1 MIAPLPIDARIGAIT
16 DSLRRRQA
24 LVLVAEPGAGKTTRV
39 PPALLDRGPV
49 IVLQPRRAAAR
60 AIARRIAAE
69 QQWTVGHEVGW
80 HVRLE
85 RAYSKG
91 TRLLIATEGI
101 LTARLQRDPMLSD
114 FATVVLDEFH
124 ERSVHADLALALTR
138 EAMEARPD
146 LRVVV
151 MSATID
157 PAPVSRF
164 LGNCPVLVVEGRRH
178 PVEID
183 YRQGLQADDAVEA
196 LLRHTP
202 GNILCFQPGRAEID
216 RLVRSLRQRLPPG
229 LEIVPLHGGL
239 SADEQERALS
249 PDASRRRV
257 VVATN
262 IAETSVTVPGIT
274 GVVDS
279 GFEKVA
285 RYDAERAVDSLSLER
300 ITLAAADQRAGR
312 AGRTGPGIAW
322 RLWSSSDRLRPYQTP
337 EIHRVDLASVLLSV
351 IGWGGDPRTLRWLER
366 PDAEVLETALR
377 LLRRIGAVEVD
388 RVALTAVGVRMLALP
403 LPPRLARVFLEAG
416 EDSNAAKA
424 VALLAERMPPRLPHP
439 TTTSSDIL
447 DALDRWTL
455 APEPTQR
462 LAEQLERY
470 TQTRG
475 NSDTVSRDQRESRLL
490 RALLAG
496 YPERVAQRREPDSA
510 RLLLATGTGA
520 QLGPESGVRDA
531 EYLIALEVH
540 APNQPGAPDSRVRV
554 ASAIEPE
561 WLEPTDRT
569 IEHLLE
575 RGQVRA
581 REVSRYGALVL
592 RERIVSPD
600 PDVAAEL
607 LAKAWI
613 EQPRTEDEQQCLNRL
628 AFVGI
633 PVDLSSLIRTA
644 ASGQTRLDAIH
655 MEDALP
661 YETRRRLDAE
671 APTRIAIPSGRHAAL
686 VYADD
691 GTVSASVKLQELF
704 GLAETPRIGPRR
716 EPVLLALL
724 SPRGTPVQLTRD
736 LHSFWSRT
744 YPEVRKELRGRY
756 PRHPWP
762 DDPWNAVATHRT
774 KPRP

>member
-101 LTARLQRDPMLSD
+101 LTARLRRDPMLSD

-475 NSDTVSRDQRESRLL
+475 NSDTVSRDPRESRLL

-607 LAKAWI
+607 LANAWI

-671 APTRIAIPSGRHAAL
+671 APTRIAIPSGRYAAL